1 MNRTGQQQVSPPPN
15 IPVSPYVY
23 QRLTAIRDEKM
34 AELGRKVTFSE
45 AIERLLDVYDE
56 VVPG

>member
-1 MNRTGQQQVSPPPN
+1 MGTPSSPPN

-23 QRLTAIRDEKM
+23 QRLARIRDEKM
-34 AELGRKVTFSE
+34 AELNRKVTFSE

-56 VVPG
+56 VVSA

>member
-1 MNRTGQQQVSPPPN
+1 MTGSPPN

-23 QRLTAIRDEKM
+23 ERLAAIRDEK
-34 AELGRKVTFSE
+34 AAQVGRKVTFSE

-56 VVPG
+56 VVPS